1 MSILKQVREFLDQF
15 NEDLDEKA
23 KANEILKE
31 IQEEGFTR
39 GVECTGEHSIKAL
52 DAGTIQTIHVSPNQI
67 QIFMDEG
74 DGYLIENNLMPLAA
88 KVKVKPDQEVA
99 ADQVLIELDN
109 ADSIGLEVFAFT
121 SDMLTKLSEIRERLE
136 LGLPYAVGE

>member
-74 DGYLIENNLMPLAA
+74 DGYLIENNLMPLGTSGKRPPAFLSHTI
-88 KVKVKPDQEVA
+88 P
-99 ADQVLIELDN
+99 IIISM
-109 ADSIGLEVFAFT
+109 SIGANSILC
-121 SDMLTKLSEIRERLE
+121 LQ
-136 LGLPYAVGE
+136 